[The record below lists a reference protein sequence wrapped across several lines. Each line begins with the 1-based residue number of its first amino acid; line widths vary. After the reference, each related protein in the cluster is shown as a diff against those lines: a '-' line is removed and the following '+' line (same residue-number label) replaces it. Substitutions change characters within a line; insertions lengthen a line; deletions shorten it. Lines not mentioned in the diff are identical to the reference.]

1 MRARMHATP
10 SARRLAPHSTPRTYD
25 SCCHGSKP
33 RGAHRRA
40 GIPLRA
46 PLRRTHHAASL
57 AVTCGISPQ
66 PCRRWRAA
74 STPRDNISLPMH
86 TPHARTHA
94 SPRCGERAHGERARG
109 RPPRP
114 AHALSRR
121 LTPHSMHAC
130 PPISAAQPGT
140 RPHADAPTRPRRRAA
155 RARARAQ
162 APDTPAVAAP
172 TCRCAAQ
179 FELLLVRSGE
189 RGAHEKRERDL
200 TGVGGGSGADE

>member
-1 MRARMHATP
+1 
-10 SARRLAPHSTPRTYD
+10 
-25 SCCHGSKP
+25 
-33 RGAHRRA
+33 
-40 GIPLRA
+40 
-46 PLRRTHHAASL
+46 
-57 AVTCGISPQ
+57 
-66 PCRRWRAA
+66 
-74 STPRDNISLPMH
+74 
-86 TPHARTHA
+86 
-94 SPRCGERAHGERARG
+94 
-109 RPPRP
+109 
-114 AHALSRR
+114 
-121 LTPHSMHAC
+121 MHAC

>member
-1 MRARMHATP
+1 MLWCDRCLYVCMHACMHACMYARMRGCMCACMRARMHATP

-86 TPHARTHA
+86 TPHARTHTL
-94 SPRCGERAHGERARG
+94 
-109 RPPRP
+109 
-114 AHALSRR
+114 HA
-121 LTPHSMHAC
+121 TPY
-130 PPISAAQPGT
+130 
-140 RPHADAPTRPRRRAA
+140 
-155 RARARAQ
+155 
-162 APDTPAVAAP
+162 
-172 TCRCAAQ
+172 
-179 FELLLVRSGE
+179 FLLLYTLCCGLLNTIRQNPL
-189 RGAHEKRERDL
+189 K
-200 TGVGGGSGADE
+200 